1 MSDHNEHEAANT
13 RNLLISVLMN
23 LTITVAEGIGG
34 VVSGSLA
41 LLGDA
46 FHNFMGMLFASANLV
61 LCSRQV
67 TLQQGS

>member
-1 MSDHNEHEAANT
+1 MTSSGPAGWDGAHST
-13 RNLLISVLMN
+13 PWQTTTSISS
-23 LTITVAEGIGG
+23 
-34 VVSGSLA
+34 SGSLA
-41 LLGDA
+41 LFGDA